1 MGKERKVNYYRYYER
16 LRRAKKR
23 IKELESENERLKGI
37 EEVGNAYKSMV
48 WMLVRY
54 LRQDAVSDERIAKY
68 REALKTIQSKDEASS
83 ALIPILSRVLE
94 ELEKRLKMSK
104 PIQR

>member
-1 MGKERKVNYYRYYER
+1 MDKSYRCYHRYYYY
-16 LRRAKKR
+16 KK
-23 IKELESENERLKGI
+23 KCEKLESENERLKGI